1 MITYTIKYI
10 ESHVIIDKKTFYVW
24 YDNHYI
30 YDFKWLSSSL
40 VECLRTKSKKKL
52 RSYFSIECSALDY
65 PLYGYSKSTLLR
77 KLRRTV
83 RKHKKGISLREVTRV

>member
-24 YDNHYI
+24 YNDHYV
-30 YDFKWLSSSL
+30 YDFKWLSSSS
-40 VECLRTKSKKKL
+40 VECLRTKTKKKL
-52 RSYFSIECSALDY
+52 YPYFAIECLLLEY

-77 KLRRTV
+77 KLRRAI
-83 RKHKKGISLREVTRV
+83 RKHKKSISLREVIRV